1 MATWF
6 SGVASGSATTT
17 SGIFWTRAQNSASD
31 NTGVATDLILELSDT
46 ADFKVIAFSKAATTT
61 ASNDYTIKTDLSGLK
76 AGTSYFYRYRTTDS
90 SSISD
95 VGQFKTAPLASSVGS
110 VTFGHS
116 GDVDGLIAP
125 YLSTQDL
132 YKQKLDFFIFN
143 GDTIY
148 ETASTG
154 SAATL
159 ATKSVG
165 TDPAKAA
172 ILLADYRR
180 KYLETHQGVPL
191 NGTPGTYQ
199 SLDNFFSAQG
209 LYVALDNHELGNK
222 DIINGGAPLSLS
234 TAGFNGST
242 NPNDDVNLTG
252 AYIHDSLA
260 FKILEQAYLE
270 YQPIRTITVVA
281 PSDPRSNGTTQLY
294 GSQQW
299 GKNVVEIN
307 LDTRTYRDVRLNKI
321 DPVTSARSDDTGSR
335 ADNPDRTLL
344 GKTQL
349 AWLKQ
354 TLLDAKN
361 NGIVWK
367 FINTSD
373 PIDQI
378 GAVGSGDD
386 GGKSW
391 MGGYR
396 AERNDLLKFIADNGI
411 TNVMFLSS
419 DDHQG
424 RINEVLYVADPTK
437 PTVYSKVPGVISMVD
452 GPIGATG
459 PDTVTDH
466 TFANIKTLADA
477 LAAKQISNGVDPI
490 GLDSNYLGLFNVWRE
505 GDPTASA
512 KPSPVDFYSPDTF
525 NYAKLEVTAEGVLNV
540 ALRGVDSYAQNSF
553 PTPTDSNQPRD
564 ILRFSIDGLASQ
576 RTTAMDNN
584 QAMLKPVVGN
594 PYSVKPFFTFG
605 TNPEYSLVGVPDG
618 EGAYRI
624 DSNTIRVLVNAEIG
638 KAVGAAYTLDNGTRL
653 IGARINFL
661 DLNNAGQIKS
671 GGVAYT
677 KVVDRFGQTVTDP
690 AQISGDAGL
699 INGFTRFCSANLFEK
714 DTFGAGKGFADRIF
728 LMGEEDGNVAKGLG
742 GSMCAL
748 DVDKGVLYQLGDLPY
763 GSWEGATLVD
773 TGDTSKVAIF
783 LGDDATPSFPM
794 LYVGNKSTD
803 PKASFL
809 ERNGL
814 TGGKVYVWAAKDGA
828 AKDRPTEIFGTGTT
842 VAGSWVELAIKDPS
856 KASNDPATGF
866 DKAGYLGT
874 KKIHDAALALNA
886 FACARIEDEDYNHA
900 SGKGNQ
906 VIFNATGQTSNG
918 EYLDKYGTTYTL
930 DTTFTNGLPG
940 VATLKVVYDGD
951 DAANR
956 QNGIRSQ
963 DNIAWSADGYAYIN
977 EDRAVSSDA
986 DWGPQEGSV
995 WKLDPT
1001 TGLATR
1007 ILQIDRSAIP
1017 AGMTDSLK
1025 VVDGKN
1031 LGEWETS
1038 GVIDVSNL
1046 YGHAA
1051 GTDFFTDVQAHGL
1064 KDGPI
1069 ATNNLVEGGQMVG
1082 FNKLNALNAPSELKS
1097 VATDATGYKVTPL
1110 FTFGESI
1117 GAFTPVGVPD
1127 GEGAFLKDPSTIR
1140 LLVNAEIGKAAGYSY
1155 LLANGTELTGA
1166 RVQYF
1171 DIDKTTNAI
1180 KGGGVAY
1187 NTVVDRFGQTVTDP
1201 AQISGDAGLINGFT
1215 RFCSAN
1221 LFEKDTFGAGKG
1233 FADRIFLMGEEDG
1246 NVAKGLGG
1254 SMCALDVDKGVLYQL
1269 GDLPYGSWEGAT
1281 LVDTGDTSKV
1291 AIFLGDDATPSF
1303 PMLYVGNKSTDPKA
1317 SFLERNGLTGGK
1329 VYVWAAKDGAA
1340 KDRPTEIF
1348 GTGTTVAG
1356 SWVELAIKD
1365 PSKASN
1371 DPATGFDKAGYL
1383 GTKKIHDA
1391 ALALN
1396 AFACAR
1402 IEDEDYNHASGKGNQ
1417 VIFNATGQ
1425 TSNGEYL
1432 DKYGTTY
1439 TLDTTFTNGLPGVAT
1454 LKVVYDGDD
1463 AANRQ
1468 NGIRSQDNI
1477 AWSADGYAYINED
1490 RAVSSDAD
1498 WGPQEGSVW
1507 KLDPTTGL
1515 ATRILQIDRSAIP
1528 AGMTDSLKVV
1538 DGKNLG
1544 EWETSGVIDV
1554 SNLYGHAAGTDFFTD
1569 VQAHGLKDGPIA
1581 TNNLVE
1587 GGQIIKFEVKDS
1599 TRRVDYTKVDNAV
1612 ITPQF
1617 INVEDQL
1624 AGHVLYNRLPTAPTA
1639 NNQPKGLQI
1648 GQTQIDF
1655 SLALDGSSTG
1665 NRARAFTDLAPL
1677 LDGLTPAAKRLA
1689 YFTFNTPYAAGIAP
1703 ATPTAFTYDPT
1714 GKAGALFYDLDD
1726 NGTADKVGLMFVDGG
1741 NGDQDGKKNG
1751 VVAQSS
1757 TAGLASLNPIFAAAN
1772 TVLKVADPTDP
1783 TSPGAVVI
1791 HASLGSRASTV
1802 NQIGYV
1808 ALNGS
1813 ESEAITFDLLKQRGT
1828 LLFAT
1833 LEDSGVPD
1841 LSKMK
1846 FEEDIHLLNGQ
1857 KLVFFEVVG
1866 NTLDKLLNKGSL
1878 DASFQILDVNK
1889 AGDSSAT
1896 ASKGSLSI
1904 KLNLGGDSS
1913 GLDAL
1918 ISNQMGG
1925 EATLLDFRGL
1935 VGQAIQGD
1943 VLVAR
1948 EAAYTDTIRFYKV
1961 ESSDGAVVDRLTNLR
1976 LLPGQPGYK
1985 EAALRS
1991 ENLFTGFGPLSTDD
2005 LVNKSYQINP
2015 FKDAGLLAPY
2025 ATVAET
2031 GETLF
2036 AFAQQ
2041 NSDKLNHFR
2050 ALGSGALGL
2059 EDLSAGNGKVDGDFD
2074 DVITY
2079 FNFSLSP
2086 APVLA

>member
-1069 ATNNLVEGGQMVG
+1069 ATNNLVEGGQ
-1082 FNKLNALNAPSELKS
+1082 
-1097 VATDATGYKVTPL
+1097 
-1110 FTFGESI
+1110 
-1117 GAFTPVGVPD
+1117 
-1127 GEGAFLKDPSTIR
+1127 
-1140 LLVNAEIGKAAGYSY
+1140 
-1155 LLANGTELTGA
+1155 
-1166 RVQYF
+1166 
-1171 DIDKTTNAI
+1171 
-1180 KGGGVAY
+1180 
-1187 NTVVDRFGQTVTDP
+1187 
-1201 AQISGDAGLINGFT
+1201 
-1215 RFCSAN
+1215 
-1221 LFEKDTFGAGKG
+1221 
-1233 FADRIFLMGEEDG
+1233 
-1246 NVAKGLGG
+1246 
-1254 SMCALDVDKGVLYQL
+1254 
-1269 GDLPYGSWEGAT
+1269 
-1281 LVDTGDTSKV
+1281 
-1291 AIFLGDDATPSF
+1291 
-1303 PMLYVGNKSTDPKA
+1303 
-1317 SFLERNGLTGGK
+1317 
-1329 VYVWAAKDGAA
+1329 
-1340 KDRPTEIF
+1340 
-1348 GTGTTVAG
+1348 
-1356 SWVELAIKD
+1356 
-1365 PSKASN
+1365 
-1371 DPATGFDKAGYL
+1371 
-1383 GTKKIHDA
+1383 
-1391 ALALN
+1391 
-1396 AFACAR
+1396 
-1402 IEDEDYNHASGKGNQ
+1402 
-1417 VIFNATGQ
+1417 
-1425 TSNGEYL
+1425 
-1432 DKYGTTY
+1432 
-1439 TLDTTFTNGLPGVAT
+1439 
-1454 LKVVYDGDD
+1454 
-1463 AANRQ
+1463 
-1468 NGIRSQDNI
+1468 
-1477 AWSADGYAYINED
+1477 
-1490 RAVSSDAD
+1490 
-1498 WGPQEGSVW
+1498 
-1507 KLDPTTGL
+1507 
-1515 ATRILQIDRSAIP
+1515 
-1528 AGMTDSLKVV
+1528 
-1538 DGKNLG
+1538 
-1544 EWETSGVIDV
+1544 
-1554 SNLYGHAAGTDFFTD
+1554 
-1569 VQAHGLKDGPIA
+1569 
-1581 TNNLVE
+1581 
-1587 GGQIIKFEVKDS
+1587 IIKFEVKDS